1 MSLPQTS
8 SLNFLILSSH
18 IVYLSCLYNW
28 DFYRNK
34 TLMFAHLSLERG
46 LDWYKRLLT
55 LSLPE
60 PRELNINPRNCIG
73 TVLSLNGHRKYF
85 CMYHA
90 KHPESGRGQGSK
102 VCLHS

>member
-1 MSLPQTS
+1 MFVFSV
-8 SLNFLILSSH
+8 H
-18 IVYLSCLYNW
+18 
-28 DFYRNK
+28 RNK
-34 TLMFAHLSLERG
+34 TLMFGHIALERG
-46 LDWYKRLLT
+46 LDWYKCLLT

-90 KHPESGRGQGSK
+90 KHPECIKKRASK
-102 VCLHS
+102 VCSVVY